1 MKIGYGYDVHRFVE
15 NRKCILAGE
24 NIPYEKGLD
33 GHSDADVV
41 SHAIMD
47 ALLGASAL
55 PDIGTLFPDTNSQYK
70 NADSLQLLKEVIKKI
85 KKIGYE
91 IENIDTTVV
100 AQKPKLQPYIK
111 KMRENIAHTC
121 GIDIDQINIKA
132 TTEEGLGFTG
142 TLQGISTHAVCLLR
156 NRIGGDLNEK
166 CC

>member
-1 MKIGYGYDVHRFVE
+1 MKIGHGYDVHRFAE

-55 PDIGTLFPDTNSQYK
+55 PDIGTLFPDTDKQYE
-70 NADSLQLLKEVIKKI
+70 NADSLQLLKEVVKKI
-85 KKIGYE
+85 KEIGYE
-91 IENIDTTVV
+91 IENIDTTII

-121 GIDIDQINIKA
+121 SIDIDQINIKA

-142 TLQGISTHAVCLLR
+142 NLQGISAHAVCLLK
-156 NRIGGDLNEK
+156 NHIGDN
-166 CC
+166 